1 VSTQLYDDVDIRGWI
16 RSLVV
21 AGVLGIP
28 VALAAVLFMSLT
40 HGAQELLWHDI
51 PDAFDRSTPPGWY
64 VIAVTAV
71 GGALVAAALRL
82 PGGGGHPAIEGLSV
96 HPTPP
101 RELAGLLAA
110 AFASIACGLV
120 VGPEAP
126 LIAIGLAVG
135 ALGLRAIDQSHGPAL
150 AVAGAFAAI
159 ATLLGGPI
167 VASLMLFELITI
179 GRALPAGGATRLLLP
194 GFVAA
199 GTGAIVFNE
208 LAEKR
213 GIDIPALAV
222 PGLPDYPDTRWADLA
237 WTIPLAVAAT
247 LAVLLA
253 RMLANE
259 LWARAAKRPMPYLI
273 GGGAAVGAVAVV
285 FRALA
290 DRPVDFVLFSGQG
303 SLADTIAEGSAWVV
317 ALIVVAKALGYG
329 LSLGAGFRG
338 GIIFPAIAIGV
349 AVGTLAADVLP
360 GLDLTPAVVV
370 GIAAGTAGAVPAPF
384 TAALM
389 AVLLVGAG
397 AVAALPIAIFAAA
410 TGWLLVVAVLRRKAA
425 DATADPEP

>member
-1 VSTQLYDDVDIRGWI
+1 
-16 RSLVV
+16 
-21 AGVLGIP
+21 
-28 VALAAVLFMSLT
+28 
-40 HGAQELLWHDI
+40 
-51 PDAFDRSTPPGWY
+51 
-64 VIAVTAV
+64 
-71 GGALVAAALRL
+71 
-82 PGGGGHPAIEGLSV
+82 
-96 HPTPP
+96 
-101 RELAGLLAA
+101 
-110 AFASIACGLV
+110 
-120 VGPEAP
+120 
-126 LIAIGLAVG
+126 
-135 ALGLRAIDQSHGPAL
+135 
-150 AVAGAFAAI
+150 
-159 ATLLGGPI
+159 
-167 VASLMLFELITI
+167 
-179 GRALPAGGATRLLLP
+179 
-194 GFVAA
+194 
-199 GTGAIVFNE
+199 
-208 LAEKR
+208 
-213 GIDIPALAV
+213 
-222 PGLPDYPDTRWADLA
+222 
-237 WTIPLAVAAT
+237 
-247 LAVLLA
+247 
-253 RMLANE
+253 
-259 LWARAAKRPMPYLI
+259 
-273 GGGAAVGAVAVV
+273 V